1 MAEGTLSLDLLP
13 KHGEQ
18 LRRHPHDRHVADD
31 DRLDRRR
38 PRLSLMGG
46 DLGPLHPEHLGRRV
60 GFSHSPH
67 SLGAV
72 AHHRLFL
79 GRFIEP
85 ADAELKRLLDRGQAV
100 DRPRHRIR
108 TGAAHGGFESDDR
121 LVDPDGEVVGR
132 SRSALKEEMDPPF
145 LAFEL
150 LSGQT
155 VEGRRAFPGL
165 ASPDGVGGMVEER
178 CHWLAFR
185 RLERHHR
192 ELRIERTGGTDGIV
206 AFPDPEDRAVAEQE
220 PAVLADARLLAEPVA
235 EAAIGMG
242 GEIGVGSD
250 DRVTDCLGEPG
261 HEAIVAFAGVGANR
275 RGRCMGV
282 GGMDKDTLGGNA
294 RGSPDAF
301 ERRIDEIGLDDDH
314 VAGADRELLSAAG
327 KDDRRGPQ
335 RRLGTGGLPGM
346 DPTGHVHR
354 VVGRDLDRRTPDPEG
369 LGGSGHV
376 RQPHRKK
383 QPRQPPHDH
392 ESRSPLDGHGYPS
405 GRQAAADHYRLKHRS
420 PHVTPIIPLPV
431 PSRPTAPSAGPA
443 GEIVPTNRHPEGCRP
458 ALKACPSA
466 MARHHDASPFIAT
479 PSPLPGLLPQLLLQ
493 LLLEP
498 SELAHG
504 RRHHPFAGARLAVA
518 VVAGPCLVTTEF
530 VPSRIGNVADPVVG
544 ELRDDGVAEGALS
557 LDLHAEHGEQLR
569 RHPHDGHIADGE
581 RLDRCR
587 PRLSLMGGDLG
598 PLRAEDFGRR
608 VGFPDGPHPLRAV
621 AHDCFLLG

>member
-1 MAEGTLSLDLLP
+1 MSEPDGKAPWHFTAHRDASPPVPSLLPHLLMETSELAHGRRHHSFAGARLAVAVVTGPGLVTTELVPSRIGDVADPVVGELRDEGVAEGTLSLDLLP

-235 EAAIGMG
+235 QAAVGMG
-242 GEIGVGSD
+242 RKVGIGGD
-250 DRVTDCLGEPG
+250 DRVANRLGEPR
-261 HEAIVAFAGVGANR
+261 HKAVVAFAGVSADRR
-275 RGRCMGV
+275 RGRVGV
-282 GGMDKDTLGGNA
+282 GGVDKDTLGGNA

-301 ERRIDEIGLDDDH
+301 QRRIDKIGLDDNH
-314 VAGADRELLSAAG
+314 VAGADGELLIPTG
-327 KDDRRGPQ
+327 KDNRRGPQ
-335 RRLGTGGLPGM
+335 RRLGSVGLPGM

-354 VVGRDLDRRTPDPEG
+354 VVGRDLDRRAADAEG
-369 LGGSGHV
+369 LGSLARTGGEC
-376 RQPHRKK
+376 RPPE
-383 QPRQPPHDH
+383 PRQATQDLEP
-392 ESRSPLDGHGYPS
+392 EALPS
-405 GRQAAADHYRLKHRS
+405 SHARHPSSLRWSVSYRETLPAGALSHAR
-420 PHVTPIIPLPV
+420 TMIPLPF
-431 PSRPTAPSAGPA
+431 PP
-443 GEIVPTNRHPEGCRP
+443 HPR
-458 ALKACPSA
+458 
-466 MARHHDASPFIAT
+466 
-479 PSPLPGLLPQLLLQ
+479 
-493 LLLEP
+493 
-498 SELAHG
+498 
-504 RRHHPFAGARLAVA
+504 
-518 VVAGPCLVTTEF
+518 
-530 VPSRIGNVADPVVG
+530 VAD
-544 ELRDDGVAEGALS
+544 
-557 LDLHAEHGEQLR
+557 Q
-569 RHPHDGHIADGE
+569 
-581 RLDRCR
+581 
-587 PRLSLMGGDLG
+587 
-598 PLRAEDFGRR
+598 DFARGRWHR
-608 VGFPDGPHPLRAV
+608 GRQPA
-621 AHDCFLLG
+621 AA